1 MKSVLDVLEKY
12 NLSSVDTQVDGLDFE
27 TLVRSIIS
35 NGVADS
41 LPQLWNRI
49 VIAATAELR
58 ENVTGICQILVIA
71 VFTALFT
78 NFASVFADSSV
89 SDTGKK
95 LSRIAA
101 VTVMA
106 AAYTC
111 TAGIAYDVLASVT
124 GFIKML
130 MPAYLSCVALCSG
143 NFSAAAFSEGVMLA
157 VLVLNYVFSDVVITG
172 GSIYV
177 MIMAADAITGGGL
190 DKIAGLIMT
199 VLKWIIK
206 SSMAAVIGI
215 NLIKGMVAPM
225 ADGVNRGVLT
235 RAVGLIPGIGGGVS
249 TLSSVLLG
257 AGALIKNGMGAA
269 SLIVIVTICAAPV
282 AKLAM
287 FTITYRCVGA
297 FTQPMCG
304 REFAEMIT
312 GFADAMRLMLS
323 LVASSLATV
332 FIIIAIICI
341 STNPA
346 GNGA

>member
-1 MKSVLDVLEKY
+1 M
-12 NLSSVDTQVDGLDFE
+12 
-27 TLVRSIIS
+27 
-35 NGVADS
+35 ADS

-172 GSIYV
+172 DSIYV

-199 VLKWIIK
+199 VMKWIIK

-215 NLIKGMVAPM
+215 NLIQGMVAPM

-257 AGALIKNGMGAA
+257 AGA
-269 SLIVIVTICAAPV
+269 PV
-282 AKLAM
+282 SYTHL
-287 FTITYRCVGA
+287 TL
-297 FTQPMCG
+297 P
-304 REFAEMIT
+304 
-312 GFADAMRLMLS
+312 
-323 LVASSLATV
+323 
-332 FIIIAIICI
+332 
-341 STNPA
+341 TN
-346 GNGA
+346 

>member
-215 NLIKGMVAPM
+215 NLIQGMVAPM

-235 RAVGLIPGIGGGVS
+235 RAVGLIPGIGGGVRSRRQRQMCIRDRHTFIS
-249 TLSSVLLG
+249 TSWCRRTDKKRDGCSV
-257 AGALIKNGMGAA
+257 
-269 SLIVIVTICAAPV
+269 
-282 AKLAM
+282 
-287 FTITYRCVGA
+287 TYCHSYNMRCPGCKACHVYGDV
-297 FTQPMCG
+297 QMCG
-304 REFAEMIT
+304 GIYAANVRQ
-312 GFADAMRLMLS
+312 G
-323 LVASSLATV
+323 
-332 FIIIAIICI
+332 IC
-341 STNPA
+341 
-346 GNGA
+346 

>member
-1 MKSVLDVLEKY
+1 
-12 NLSSVDTQVDGLDFE
+12 
-27 TLVRSIIS
+27 
-35 NGVADS
+35 
-41 LPQLWNRI
+41 
-49 VIAATAELR
+49 
-58 ENVTGICQILVIA
+58 
-71 VFTALFT
+71 
-78 NFASVFADSSV
+78 
-89 SDTGKK
+89 
-95 LSRIAA
+95 
-101 VTVMA
+101 MA

-199 VLKWIIK
+199 VMKWIIK

-215 NLIKGMVAPM
+215 NLIQGMVAPM

-257 AGALIKNGMGAA
+257 AGALIK
-269 SLIVIVTICAAPV
+269 
-282 AKLAM
+282 
-287 FTITYRCVGA
+287 
-297 FTQPMCG
+297 
-304 REFAEMIT
+304 T
-312 GFADAMRLMLS
+312 GWVQRHLLS
-323 LVASSLATV
+323 
-332 FIIIAIICI
+332 
-341 STNPA
+341 
-346 GNGA
+346 